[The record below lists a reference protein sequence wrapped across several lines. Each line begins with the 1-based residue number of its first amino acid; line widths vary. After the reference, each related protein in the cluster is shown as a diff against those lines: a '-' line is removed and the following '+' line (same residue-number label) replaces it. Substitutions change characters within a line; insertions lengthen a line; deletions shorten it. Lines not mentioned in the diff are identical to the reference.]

1 VSSDV
6 CDWQD
11 VVCVIKAWAFQ
22 GRRRRSDDGRW
33 YRLMTCR
40 DSCID
45 DKGGIVISGM
55 EQS

>member
-1 VSSDV
+1 MSSDI

-11 VVCVIKAWAFQ
+11 VVCVIKAWGFQ